1 MTRELRWLAAYVALS
16 RPESLDE
23 LLSIGM
29 PEDFR
34 ALLEGGPPEG
44 IPSELV
50 EIVGEKEQE
59 AEGITKDILQKLGGV

>member
-34 ALLEGGPPEG
+34 ALLEGGPSEG
-44 IPSELV
+44 ILSKFAEFF
-50 EIVGEKEQE
+50 GEKERE
-59 AEGITKDILQKLGGV
+59 TDTITKDILQKLGWV